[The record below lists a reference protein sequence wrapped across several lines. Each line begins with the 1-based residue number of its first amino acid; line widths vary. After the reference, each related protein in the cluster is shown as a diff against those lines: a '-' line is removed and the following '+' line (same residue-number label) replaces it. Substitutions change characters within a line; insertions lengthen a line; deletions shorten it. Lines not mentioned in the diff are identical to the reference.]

1 MESGESRSACH
12 RSSLRCSS
20 KGLDW
25 NHDDRTEHRR
35 ETRKSALRGSFLI
48 SDAAP
53 EDCFFP
59 EDFTEEHRQIA
70 QTTAD
75 FAINEVMPASDAI
88 EAKDFA
94 VTRRLIREASDLG
107 LASVDIPEQFG
118 GLEMDKVSSAIVAE
132 NIGRHGS
139 FCVAFTAHVGIGT
152 LPIVWYGTLEQKKKY
167 LPKLASGEFV
177 GAYALSESTSGSDA
191 LNARTR
197 AVLSADGSTYTL
209 NGEKMWITNAGM
221 ADLFTVFAKCV
232 VPGTKDEKL
241 TAFLIERGT
250 PGFSVGAEEH
260 KLGIR
265 GSSTCPLVL
274 TNCVV
279 PAANLLGEVGKGH
292 HIAFNILNIGRYKL
306 GATVL
311 GAAKLALNQGIQY
324 AKERKAFGKS
334 ICEFGLIQEKLADCA
349 AGVFAGEALCY
360 RTIGMIDRALEG
372 VGTSDTAEIQRRIE
386 QYAVECS
393 IVKVW
398 ASEMYSRVADEVVQI
413 FAGYGYVEDYPA
425 ERHYRD
431 ARINR
436 IFEGTNEINRLL
448 IGGWVLKSAVKGK
461 LPLMPAIQQ
470 VMDEVMAG
478 PAPRQEQ
485 EGPLAA
491 ERELL
496 AAAKKLTLFA
506 AGAATQRFAAKLADE
521 QEVMAALADMIAEV
535 FTLESTLL
543 RAEKMAAKSTGAA
556 AGSAAPVV
564 LARLYAARSME
575 IVELA
580 ARKVIAAAA
589 EGDALRTRMSILRRL
604 AKHEPADTIALRR
617 AAAAHMVQAGR
628 YAL

>member
-1 MESGESRSACH
+1 MKVIPGGA
-12 RSSLRCSS
+12 
-20 KGLDW
+20 
-25 NHDDRTEHRR
+25 
-35 ETRKSALRGSFLI
+35 FLI
-48 SDAAP
+48 TDAAP

-88 EAKDFA
+88 EAKDFS
-94 VTRRLIREASDLG
+94 VMRRLIREASELG
-107 LASVDIPEQFG
+107 LASVDIPEEFG

-132 NIGRHGS
+132 NVGRHGS
-139 FCVAFTAHVGIGT
+139 FSVAFSAHVGIGT
-152 LPIVWYGTLEQKKKY
+152 LPIVWYGTAEQKKKY

-197 AVLSADGSTYTL
+197 AVLSSDGTTYTL

-221 ADLFTVFAKCV
+221 ADLFTVFAKCA
-232 VPGTKDEKL
+232 VPGKNDEKL

-250 PGFSVGAEEH
+250 PGFTVGKEEH

-279 PAANLLGEVGKGH
+279 PSANLLGEVGKGH

-306 GATVL
+306 GTTVL
-311 GAAKLALNQGIQY
+311 GAAKLALQQGIQY
-324 AKERKAFGKS
+324 AKERKAFGKA
-334 ICEFGLIQEKLADCA
+334 ICEFGLIQEKIAGCA

-360 RTIGMIDRALEG
+360 RTIGTIDRALSG
-372 VGTSDTAEIQRRIE
+372 VGPGDTAEIQRRIE

-398 ASEMYSRVADEVVQI
+398 ASEMYSHVADEVVQI
-413 FAGYGYVEDYPA
+413 FAGYGYVEEYPA

-436 IFEGTNEINRLL
+436 IFEGTNEINRL
-448 IGGWVLKSAVKGK
+448 IISGWVLKAAMAGK
-461 LPLMPAIQQ
+461 LALLPAIQR

-478 PAPRQEQ
+478 PVAKQEG

-491 ERELL
+491 EFGLL
-496 AAAKKLTLFA
+496 AGAKKMTLFA

-521 QEVMAALADMIAEV
+521 QEVMGALANMMIEV

-543 RAEKMAAKSTGAA
+543 RAQKIAASSKEKGAA
-556 AGSAAPVV
+556 GTGTSIAAT

-575 IVELA
+575 TIELA
-580 ARKVIAAAA
+580 ARKIIAAAA
-589 EGDALRTRMSILRRL
+589 EGDALRTQMAILRRL
-604 AKHEPADTIALRR
+604 AKHDPADTVALGR
-617 AAAAHMVQAGR
+617 AAAAHMVKSGR